1 MQVLFPPEDVSDRSV
16 LGITQV
22 GNRSKL
28 RGTFALVRTIK
39 EHKGLI
45 LLLACVGQ
53 FMVILDVS
61 IVNVA
66 LPDMKSSLGFTD
78 SELQWVLNAYTLSF
92 AGLLLLGGRIAD
104 IFGRRKV
111 FMIGL
116 GVFTLASML
125 GAVSTD
131 RSVLIFARAVQGLGA
146 AILSPATLTII
157 TTTFSEGKERAK
169 ALGVWSAVAG
179 AGGAAGALLGGVLTD
194 LLNWRWIFLINI
206 PIGVGAAFLT
216 FLYLSELKRKSD
228 KKVALD
234 VLGSVL
240 ITFSVTALVYALV
253 EGGSFG
259 WTNSRTLLSFSLSG
273 ASLVYFLIH
282 EGKVATNPI
291 VPLGLLRLRQ
301 LSVSNIT
308 MFFVGG
314 SVFASWY
321 FLSLFMQ
328 QILGYSP
335 LKAGLAFVPQTLAIV
350 VGAQISSRLVGKI
363 GVRPLIV
370 VGPIIS
376 AVGLML
382 FHGISIHSTY
392 LGSLFLPSVLTTLG
406 VGLAFT
412 PLAVAATSGVHRS
425 QAGLASGL
433 LNTARQ
439 LGGAVGLAGLSS
451 VALSFTTSDTK
462 TLIAQGRYGLHEA
475 ALVAASAGYAR
486 SMEIS
491 AVIALVA
498 ATFGATLGG
507 RQRRMANSSDEAM
520 AVDTNLGI
528 EGV

>member
-1 MQVLFPPEDVSDRSV
+1 M
-16 LGITQV
+16 
-22 GNRSKL
+22 
-28 RGTFALVRTIK
+28 VRTIK

-66 LPDMKSSLGFTD
+66 LPDIKRTLGFTD
-78 SELQWVLNAYTLSF
+78 SELQWILNAYTLSF

-125 GAVSTD
+125 GALSTD

-179 AGGAAGALLGGVLTD
+179 AGGAAGALLGGILTD

-206 PIGVGAAFLT
+206 PIGIGAGVLT
-216 FLYLSELKRKSD
+216 FLYLSEFKRNTD
-228 KKVALD
+228 QKVVLD
-234 VLGSVL
+234 VLGSLL

-253 EGGSFG
+253 EGGTVG
-259 WTNSRTLLSFSLSG
+259 WSDSTTLLSFLLAG
-273 ASLVYFLIH
+273 LSLVYFLIH

-291 VPLGLLRLRQ
+291 VPLGLFRLRK
-301 LSVSNIT
+301 LSISNIT

-335 LKAGLAFVPQTLAIV
+335 LKAGLAFVPETLAIA
-350 VGAQISSRLVGKI
+350 VGAQVSSRLIGRI

-370 VGPIIS
+370 IGPTIS
-376 AVGLML
+376 AIGLML
-382 FHGISIHSTY
+382 FHGISVHSTY
-392 LGSLFLPSVLTTLG
+392 LGSIFLPSVLTTLG

-412 PLAVAATSGVHRS
+412 PLAVAATSGVTRS

-451 VALSFTTSDTK
+451 IALSFTASDTK
-462 TLIAQGRYGLHEA
+462 TLIAQGKYGLHEA

-498 ATFGATLGG
+498 AAFGATLGG
-507 RQRRMANSSDEAM
+507 RQRVIADSSDEAM
-520 AVDTNLGI
+520 TIGTSLGV
-528 EGV
+528 EG

>member
-1 MQVLFPPEDVSDRSV
+1 M
-16 LGITQV
+16 
-22 GNRSKL
+22 
-28 RGTFALVRTIK
+28 VRTIK

-66 LPDMKSSLGFTD
+66 LPDIKRTLGFTD
-78 SELQWVLNAYTLSF
+78 SELQWILNAYTLSF

-125 GAVSTD
+125 GALSTD

-206 PIGVGAAFLT
+206 PIGIGAGVLT
-216 FLYLSELKRKSD
+216 FLYLSEFKRNTD
-228 KKVALD
+228 QKVVLD
-234 VLGSVL
+234 VLGSLL

-253 EGGSFG
+253 EGGTVG
-259 WTNSRTLLSFSLSG
+259 WSDSTTLLSFLLAG
-273 ASLVYFLIH
+273 LSLVYFLIH

-291 VPLGLLRLRQ
+291 VPLGLFRLRK
-301 LSVSNIT
+301 LSISNIT

-335 LKAGLAFVPQTLAIV
+335 LKAGLAFVPETLAIA
-350 VGAQISSRLVGKI
+350 VGAQVSSRLIGRI

-370 VGPIIS
+370 IGPTIS
-376 AVGLML
+376 AIGLML
-382 FHGISIHSTY
+382 FHGISVHSTY
-392 LGSLFLPSVLTTLG
+392 LGSIFLPSVLTTLG

-412 PLAVAATSGVHRS
+412 PLAVAATSGVTRS

-451 VALSFTTSDTK
+451 IALSFTASDTK
-462 TLIAQGRYGLHEA
+462 TLIAQGKYGLHEA

-498 ATFGATLGG
+498 AAFGATLGG
-507 RQRRMANSSDEAM
+507 RRRLSADSSDEAM
-520 AVDTNLGI
+520 AIGTSLGI
-528 EGV
+528 EG